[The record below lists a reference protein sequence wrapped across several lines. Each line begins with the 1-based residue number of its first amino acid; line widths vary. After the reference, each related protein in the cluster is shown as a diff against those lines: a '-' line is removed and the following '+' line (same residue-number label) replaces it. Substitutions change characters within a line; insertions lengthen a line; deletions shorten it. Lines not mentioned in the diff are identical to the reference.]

1 MTEQERTLC
10 SATAALLR
18 ASAAG
23 AAWGL
28 GLALVAALV
37 LALTGRSLPAVCWA
51 AFALVALAGL
61 AERYL
66 ALRLRFEQALFDGLA
81 HGDIASLPLLDGTL
95 DRLGLRRA
103 GGLAEP
109 LAARVLAARL
119 SIQRHGMVVILQ
131 TVVFVIALALQDPR

>member
-81 HGDIASLPLLDGTL
+81 HGRIASLPLLDGTL
-95 DRLGLRRA
+95 DQFGLRGR
-103 GGLAEP
+103 GTPGEP

-119 SIQRHGMVVILQ
+119 AIQRHGMVVILQ